1 MCGFLVVIIHL
12 MKHKYDVNIIFR
24 VFHRMV
30 MEKRAKDGRECFN
43 QSLLAL
49 KKKKELFI
57 NLLILILH
65 NEIRV
70 VEWKNRHLLKVTR
83 HMIFQMNVS
92 KAY

>member
-1 MCGFLVVIIHL
+1 MPQPKSIISGF
-12 MKHKYDVNIIFR
+12 
-24 VFHRMV
+24 
-30 MEKRAKDGRECFN
+30 
-43 QSLLAL
+43 
-49 KKKKELFI
+49 KKNELFI

-70 VEWKNRHLLKVTR
+70 VEWKNRHLLKVIR